1 MCIRDRGNIEPTRD
15 FTYVEDTC
23 SGFLQIME
31 SAKLIG
37 EEVNIGMNEEIS
49 IKELVSKIAGI
60 LGKEYKIVGQD
71 ERKRPEN
78 SEVERLNCDNS
89 KIMAATEWQPKFDL
103 DSGLEETIKWLK
115 DNSSEKMGEY
125 NV

>member
-1 MCIRDRGNIEPTRD
+1 
-15 FTYVEDTC
+15 
-23 SGFLQIME
+23 ME
-31 SAKLIG
+31 SAKLVG

-89 KIMAATEWQPKFDL
+89 KIIATTEWQPKFDL

>member
-1 MCIRDRGNIEPTRD
+1 MGT
-15 FTYVEDTC
+15 
-23 SGFLQIME
+23 
-31 SAKLIG
+31 K
-37 EEVNIGMNEEIS
+37 IS
-49 IKELVSKIAGI
+49 ITKEKVR
-60 LGKEYKIVGQD
+60 V
-71 ERKRPEN
+71 RPKN

-89 KIMAATEWQPKFDL
+89 KIMAPTEWQPKFDL